1 MNSNYPNTKRLESIL
16 NKTSFHQIY
25 DLWINKKI
33 SHYALKILERWA
45 ENYPN
50 TIKTLGMSDLM
61 TLVLPQEKMEIEIL
75 SSANSK
81 KQIENGLTTVEILQ
95 EAEIDL
101 NYYIKTNPQLYSPL
115 FQETMQQDK
124 VQKLEESIN
133 DDYWKL
139 QTQIMDLQHDITKQ
153 E

>member
-1 MNSNYPNTKRLESIL
+1 MNFNYPNIKRLESIL
-16 NKTSFHQIY
+16 NETSFHQIY
-25 DLWINKKI
+25 NLWINKQI

-81 KQIENGLTTVEILQ
+81 KTNKKWF
-95 EAEIDL
+95 
-101 NYYIKTNPQLYSPL
+101 NYYGNITRSRNRFELLYKNKSSTL
-115 FQETMQQDK
+115 FSTF
-124 VQKLEESIN
+124 SRN
-133 DDYWKL
+133 
-139 QTQIMDLQHDITKQ
+139 HARR
-153 E
+153 

>member
-1 MNSNYPNTKRLESIL
+1 MHKALI
-16 NKTSFHQIY
+16 
-25 DLWINKKI
+25 
-33 SHYALKILERWA
+33 HYALKILERWA

-50 TIKTLGMSDLM
+50 TIKTLEMSDLM

-75 SSANSK
+75 SSINSK
-81 KQIENGLTTVEILQ
+81 KQIENGLTAMEILQ
-95 EAEIDL
+95 ESEIDL

-124 VQKLEESIN
+124 AQKLEENIN

-139 QTQIMDLQHDITKQ
+139 QTQIMDLQHEITKQ